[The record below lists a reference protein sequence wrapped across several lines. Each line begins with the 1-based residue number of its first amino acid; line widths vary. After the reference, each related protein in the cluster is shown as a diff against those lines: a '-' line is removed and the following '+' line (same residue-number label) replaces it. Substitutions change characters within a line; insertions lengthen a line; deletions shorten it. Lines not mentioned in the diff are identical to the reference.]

1 MPPKIVLNG
10 AGSAEFTKELI
21 ADILGFEEL
30 AAATIALH
38 DVNEERLRTAE
49 AIARWTAGAMGAPA
63 RIESHLDR
71 RAALEGADHVISMIR
86 VGGHE
91 GLALDFHVPARHGIR
106 QSMADTLG
114 IGSIFRALCTIPSL
128 LTLGTDMSE
137 LCPDAWLCTYT
148 NPMAALVWSVY
159 AGTPHRRVVGV
170 CMSAQNTAE
179 QLAELVGVPF
189 EEVSWLT
196 AGMNHQAW
204 LLRFERA
211 GRDLYPLLDAAIE
224 ADPDGL
230 GRRVRVEI
238 YRRFGRFPSE
248 SSEHN
253 ADLVPWFLPHE
264 DEIERFRIPVDE
276 YLRRSERNLGA
287 YAEVRRKL
295 AAGEPL
301 GIDRG
306 PEYAPQIVHSIETGT
321 PRTVYGN
328 VRNAGCIEN
337 LPEDACVEV
346 PCLVDRVGVQPTS
359 VGSLPPG
366 PAALNRLY
374 ANVCELTVRAALEG
388 SRTLVYQ
395 AALMDPATAAALT
408 TDQVVAVCDELIE
421 AHAEHLPESIV
432 RG

>member
-10 AGSAEFTKELI
+10 AGSAEFTKELL

-30 AAATIALH
+30 ADATIVLH
-38 DVNEERLRTAE
+38 DVNPERLETAE
-49 AIARWTAGAMGAPA
+49 AIARWTADAMGAPA
-63 RIESHLDR
+63 RIESYLDR
-71 RAALEGADHVISMIR
+71 RAALDGADHVVSMIR

-91 GLALDFHVPARHGIR
+91 GLRLDFEVPARRGVR
-106 QSMADTLG
+106 QTMADTMG

-128 LTLGTDMSE
+128 RALGEDMAE
-137 LCPDAWLCTYT
+137 LCPDTWLCTYT
-148 NPMAALVWSVY
+148 NPMAALVWSIY

-189 EEVSWLT
+189 DEVTWLS

-204 LLRFERA
+204 LLRFERD
-211 GRDLYPLLDAAIE
+211 GRDLYPLLDAAIGG
-224 ADPDGL
+224 DPEGL

-264 DEIERFRIPVDE
+264 DQIERFRIPVDE
-276 YLRRSERNLGA
+276 YLRRSERNLAA
-287 YAEVRRKL
+287 YDEVRRKL
-295 AAGEPL
+295 NAGEPL
-301 GIDRG
+301 GIERG
-306 PEYAPQIVHSIETGT
+306 PEYAPQIIHSIETST

-328 VRNAGCIEN
+328 VRNGGSIEN
-337 LPEDACVEV
+337 LPSDACVEV
-346 PCLVDRVGVQPTS
+346 PCLVDRAGVRPTS
-359 VGSLPPG
+359 VGALPPG
-366 PAALNRLY
+366 PLALNRLY
-374 ANVCELTVRAALEG
+374 VNVCELTVRAALEG
-388 SRTLVYQ
+388 SRSLVYQ
-395 AALMDPATAAALT
+395 AALMDPATASALP
-408 TDQVVAVCDELIE
+408 TDEIVTLCDELIE
-421 AHAEHLPESIV
+421 AHADYLPDSIV

>member
-10 AGSAEFTKELI
+10 AGSVEFTKELL

-30 AAATIALH
+30 ADVTIALH
-38 DVNEERLRTAE
+38 DVNPERLQTAE
-49 AIARWTAGAMGAPA
+49 AIALWTADALGASA

-71 RAALEGADHVISMIR
+71 RAALDGADHVISMIR
-86 VGGHE
+86 VGGHA
-91 GLALDFHVPARHGIR
+91 GLALDFDVPARHGIR
-106 QSMADTLG
+106 QAMADTLG

-128 LTLGTDMSE
+128 LELGTDMAA
-137 LCPDAWLCTYT
+137 LCPDAWLYNYT
-148 NPMAALVWSVY
+148 NPMAALVWSIY
-159 AGTPHRRVVGV
+159 SGTPHHRVVGV

-179 QLAELVGVPF
+179 QLSELVGVPF
-189 EEVSWLT
+189 DEVSWLT

-204 LLRFERA
+204 LLRFERE

-224 ADPDGL
+224 RDPDGL

-238 YRRFGRFPSE
+238 YRRFGLFPSE

-264 DEIERFRIPVDE
+264 DQVERFRIPVEE
-276 YLRRSERNLGA
+276 YLHRSERNLER
-287 YAEVRRKL
+287 YEEVRRKL

-306 PEYAPQIVHSIETGT
+306 PEYAPQIIHSMETGT

-328 VRNAGCIEN
+328 VRNAGCIQN
-337 LPEDACVEV
+337 LPDDACVEV
-346 PCLVDRVGVQPTS
+346 PCLVDRAGVLPTS

-366 PAALNRLY
+366 PAAMNRLY
-374 ANVCELTVRAALEG
+374 LNVCELTVRAALEG
-388 SRTLVYQ
+388 SRALVYQ
-395 AALMDPATAAALT
+395 AALVDPATAAALS
-408 TDQVVAVCDELIE
+408 TDRIVQVCDELIE
-421 AHAEHLPESIV
+421 AHAEHLPDAIV

>member
-1 MPPKIVLNG
+1 MSSKIVLNG
-10 AGSAEFTKELI
+10 AGSVEFTKELL

-30 AAATIALH
+30 ADVTIALH
-38 DVNEERLRTAE
+38 DVSAERLQTAE
-49 AIARWTAGAMGAPA
+49 AIARWTADALGARA

-71 RAALEGADHVISMIR
+71 RAALDGADHVISMIR

-91 GLALDFHVPARHGIR
+91 GLALDFRVPARHGIR
-106 QSMADTLG
+106 QAMADTLG
-114 IGSIFRALCTIPSL
+114 VGSIFRALCTIPSL
-128 LTLGTDMSE
+128 LALGTDMSE
-137 LCPDAWLCTYT
+137 LCPQAWLYNYT
-148 NPMAALVWSVY
+148 NPMAALVWSIY
-159 AGTPHRRVVGV
+159 EGTAHRRVVGV

-189 EEVSWLT
+189 DEVSWLT

-204 LLRFERA
+204 LLRFEHE
-211 GRDLYPLLDAAIE
+211 GRDLYPLLDEAI
-224 ADPDGL
+224 ARDPDGL

-238 YRRFGRFPSE
+238 YRRFGLFPSE

-264 DEIERFRIPVDE
+264 DQVERFRIPVEE
-276 YLRRSERNLGA
+276 YLHRSERNLGA
-287 YAEVRRKL
+287 YEEVRRKL

-301 GIDRG
+301 GLERG
-306 PEYAPQIVHSIETGT
+306 PEYAPQIIHSIETGT

-328 VRNAGCIEN
+328 VRNAGSIRS
-337 LPEDACVEV
+337 LPEEACVEI
-346 PCLVDRVGVQPTS
+346 PCLVDRAGVQPTS

-374 ANVCELTVRAALEG
+374 VNVCELTVRAALEG
-388 SRTLVYQ
+388 SRALVYQ
-395 AALMDPATAAALT
+395 AALVDPATGAALT
-408 TDQVVAVCDELIE
+408 TDQIVDVCDELIE
-421 AHAEHLPESIV
+421 AHAEHLPEGIV